1 MTKIFCKL
9 FLMTAIIFC
18 ANIFSVH
25 AQPPEYSLPEE
36 TVAQILAKTQTAQKT
51 NQILLVVNHNF
62 STWYRT
68 ADGWW
73 ARDADY
79 YCGLGKNGLS
89 ANRHAGDKTTPI
101 GSFKI
106 LYAFGKAQNPGTQML
121 YRDITPYSY
130 LSSEYDTYN
139 TWVESPYRRMSGEHL
154 TDYYQYKYGMDIGF
168 NQNPVVYGKGAAIF
182 LHCKSYD
189 RWWTAGCISLEEPDM
204 VHVLQFTQN
213 GAYMIIVPR
222 IEDIARY

>member
-1 MTKIFCKL
+1 MKKFFVKIFVAAV
-9 FLMTAIIFC
+9 FLLSSS
-18 ANIFSVH
+18 FSVQ
-25 AQPPEYSLPEE
+25 AQPPEYSLDEV
-36 TVAQILAKTQTAQKT
+36 TVQQLLANTRTAQMT
-51 NQILLVVNHNF
+51 DQILLVVDHNF
-62 STWYRT
+62 SVWNKTSK
-68 ADGWW
+68 GWW
-73 ARDADY
+73 ERKVDY
-79 YCGLGKNGLS
+79 YCGYGRNGLS

-106 LYAFGKAQNPGTQML
+106 LYAFGKAPNPGTSML

-189 RWWTAGCISLEEPDM
+189 RWWTAGCLSLEEPNM
-204 VHVLQFTQN
+204 VEVLQLTHD

-222 IEDIARY
+222 QEDIARY